1 MNIQKT
7 YDSKTIIFHWLSAV
21 IILGLWIA
29 GQTIDLFPKGTP
41 RITVRSF
48 HITFGIIL
56 IILLTLRINW
66 RLNGG
71 IKLPQ
76 AIPGV
81 LGKLAVGTHQL
92 LYVLMASVVTLGIAA
107 VWIRGD
113 NIFNLFTIPAF
124 DASNKQLREDVVD
137 LHGLFAN
144 ALLILAG
151 LHALIAI
158 WHHKVIKD
166 DVLSRIWPKV
176 SNYFKR

>member
-1 MNIQKT
+1 
-7 YDSKTIIFHWLSAV
+7 
-21 IILGLWIA
+21 
-29 GQTIDLFPKGTP
+29 
-41 RITVRSF
+41 
-48 HITFGIIL
+48 
-56 IILLTLRINW
+56 
-66 RLNGG
+66 
-71 IKLPQ
+71 
-76 AIPGV
+76 
-81 LGKLAVGTHQL
+81 
-92 LYVLMASVVTLGIAA
+92 MASVVTLGIAA

-124 DASNKQLREDVVD
+124 DPSNKQLREDVVD

-144 ALLILAG
+144 ALLILEG